1 MSANYSLE
9 EMREAVFCKKLD
21 KLAYSEAGSLK
32 RNIQKAVARNTSDPE
47 LRRVVS
53 DCIKANSF
61 PADVVKRVIAMLP
74 RDKRLMLPD
83 TPATPAAPTVPKID
97 PEYTKEVV
105 KHFYERE
112 LQRSGGLSPFDKI
125 RHEDGHG
132 EWWDARELQGLLGYE
147 TWQRFETAIMRAMES
162 VGTNGFTPGHHF
174 SGFAKM
180 VPTGS
185 GAFREVPDYRLSRHA
200 CQLIA
205 MNGDSSKPEIAA
217 AQAYF
222 SIQTRRAELQDAGAS
237 PIERTEAITKLMSGQ
252 DEIKDG
258 ISDLGESIEARAK
271 HLEVMIQSAV
281 SNAVSTAVAEVL
293 KGITK
298 GQAKPDADLKGRW
311 GSLYSSVLEHKYK
324 YPDGIHCPCC
334 NVPTTKWE
342 VDHWGNKTN
351 PARRNGWKI
360 CSSCNAELGPAG
372 DMKKRGAYL
381 SKFEAFHVMC
391 DDIEDWK
398 RGQTTQLTIL

>member
-32 RNIQKAVARNTSDPE
+32 RNIQKAVARDTSDPE

-61 PADVVKRVIAMLP
+61 PADVVRRVIAMLP
-74 RDKRLMLPD
+74 RDKRLKLPD
-83 TPATPAAPTVPKID
+83 APATPAAPTVPKID
-97 PEYTKEVV
+97 PQYTKAVV
-105 KHFYERE
+105 KQFYERE
-112 LQRSGGLSPFDKI
+112 LQLSGGISPFDKI

-162 VGTNGFTPGHHF
+162 AETNGLTPGHHF

-180 VPTGS
+180 MPSGK
-185 GAFREVPDYRLSRHA
+185 GAFKEAQNYRLTRHA

-237 PIERTEAITKLMSGQ
+237 PIERIEAVDKLMAGQ
-252 DEIKDG
+252 DEIKVG
-258 ISDLGESIEARAK
+258 INGLGDAIEAK
-271 HLEVMIQSAV
+271 SKDLKDMIQEISIAV
-281 SNAVSTAVAEVL
+281 VAEVL

-298 GQAKPDADLKGRW
+298 AQSKPDADLKGRW

>member
-1 MSANYSLE
+1 MPSGKGASQ
-9 EMREAVFCKKLD
+9 EAQ
-21 KLAYSEAGSLK
+21 
-32 RNIQKAVARNTSDPE
+32 N
-47 LRRVVS
+47 
-53 DCIKANSF
+53 
-61 PADVVKRVIAMLP
+61 
-74 RDKRLMLPD
+74 
-83 TPATPAAPTVPKID
+83 
-97 PEYTKEVV
+97 
-105 KHFYERE
+105 
-112 LQRSGGLSPFDKI
+112 
-125 RHEDGHG
+125 
-132 EWWDARELQGLLGYE
+132 
-147 TWQRFETAIMRAMES
+147 
-162 VGTNGFTPGHHF
+162 
-174 SGFAKM
+174 
-180 VPTGS
+180 
-185 GAFREVPDYRLSRHA
+185 YRLTRHA
-200 CQLIA
+200 CHLIA
-205 MNGDSSKPEIAA
+205 QNGDVSKPEIAA

-237 PIERTEAITKLMSGQ
+237 PIERIEAVDKLMAGQ
-252 DEIKDG
+252 DEIKVG
-258 ISDLGESIEARAK
+258 INELGESIEAK
-271 HLEVMIQSAV
+271 SKDLEDMIQ
-281 SNAVSTAVAEVL
+281 NAVSKAVAEVL
-293 KGITK
+293 SGITK